1 MGIIERVSIKKFLTA
16 VVGFLVVILVIQS
29 VIGFIDKYNYK
40 REMERVEIANELA
53 DYILEATGFEAKER
67 GMTVIALNSNTAID
81 ASQIEKIHVVREN
94 GEQAWAK
101 ALADAKLLT
110 DELDPS
116 NSLLKAAV
124 SKLRTIHAEIAEAR
138 RKADRNFTVEAKNYA
153 AQDWIGAIT
162 GFIDANTELRLSAFT
177 STASKDTMQ
186 EALRVNLELKQ
197 AIWLVGEYAGRERAT
212 AGNFISAAKP
222 MDAAAVEKL
231 NTFRAIVDINV
242 KPIMRMRE
250 MGGVDAEILKSITKM
265 EDVFLGR
272 FTETRRQVYA
282 ASATGRY
289 PLSGAEWI
297 TRSSEAI
304 DTIIEVSLAV
314 GKAVDDKV
322 MTELASAKRALVMS
336 AVFMGVICIVGIGS
350 IWVINSKVVSPMLYL
365 NRSMKEIENTGDLT
379 TQIEIRSRDES
390 GQMAEAFNSMME
402 KFHAIITEIHASAE
416 QLASSSEELSS
427 SAIQIADGTK
437 QQAAKATQVS
447 TSSHEMSTTVIE
459 VARNVQSA
467 AEAAKAASGVA
478 VAGGDI
484 VAKTIGSMTVISRN
498 AKESSQIISALGGRS
513 REIGNIISV
522 INDIADQTNLLALNA
537 AIEAARAG
545 EQGRGFAVVADEVRK
560 LAEKTM
566 NATKEIGAMIK
577 AMQDEMTKAIASVE
591 KEVAAVAEGVGYA
604 EEAGNA
610 LREIVSKVDIVT
622 TMNNQITTAI
632 EEQSAVT
639 EQISGDIAD
648 VATVVNQTTATA
660 HQIARASEEIAEH
673 ASRLKSTVE
682 VFKVRS
688 VREQGRPAQDKPH
701 KVVHLNRKP
710 AMVN

>member
-1 MGIIERVSIKKFLTA
+1 MTA
-16 VVGFLVVILVIQS
+16 VVGLLVVILAAQS
-29 VIGFIDKYNYK
+29 VLGFIDKYNYK
-40 REMERVEIANELA
+40 REMERVDIANELA

-67 GMTVIALNSNTAID
+67 GMTVIALNSNTALD
-81 ASQIEKIHVVREN
+81 ASQIERIRAVRES
-94 GEQAWAK
+94 GEQAWTK
-101 ALADAKLLT
+101 AIADAKLLT
-110 DELDPS
+110 DDLDTS
-116 NSLLKAAV
+116 NSLLRSAV
-124 SKLRTIHAEIAEAR
+124 SKLHATHGEMIEAR
-138 RKADRNFTVEAKNYA
+138 RKADRNFTMAAKDYA
-153 AQDWIGAIT
+153 AQEWIRAIT

-212 AGNFISAAKP
+212 AGNFISAGKP
-222 MDAAAVEKL
+222 MDAAAIEKL

-242 KPIMRMRE
+242 KPIMRLRE
-250 MGGVDAEILKSITKM
+250 MGGVDAGILNGITKM
-265 EDVFLGR
+265 EGVFLGK
-272 FTETRRQVYA
+272 FAETRRQVYE
-282 ASATGRY
+282 ASSTGRY
-289 PLSGAEWI
+289 PVSGAEWI
-297 TRSSEAI
+297 ARSSEAI
-304 DTIIEVSLAV
+304 DTIIDVSLAV
-314 GKAVDDKV
+314 GKSVDDKV
-322 MTELASAKRALVMS
+322 MAELAAAKRGLVLS
-336 AVFMGVICIVGIGS
+336 AVFVVIICVVGIGS
-350 IWVINSKVVSPMLYL
+350 IWVINSKVISPMLHL
-365 NRSMKEIENTGDLT
+365 NRSMREIENTGDLT
-379 TQIEIRSRDES
+379 TQIEIHSEDES

-437 QQAAKATQVS
+437 QQASKATQVS
-447 TSSHEMSTTVIE
+447 TSSHEMSTTIIE
-459 VARNVQSA
+459 VAKNVQSA

-478 VAGGDI
+478 VTGGDI
-484 VAKTIGSMTVISRN
+484 VARTIGSMTVISKN
-498 AKESSQIISALGGRS
+498 AKESSQIISALGTRS
-513 REIGNIISV
+513 REIGNIINV

-566 NATKEIGAMIK
+566 TATKEIGAMIK

-591 KEVAAVAEGVGYA
+591 KEVVAVTEGVGYA
-604 EEAGNA
+604 GEAGNA
-610 LREIVSKVDIVT
+610 LREIVSKVDVVT
-622 TMNNQITTAI
+622 AMNNQITTAI

-648 VATVVNQTTATA
+648 VATVVNQTTAAA

-673 ASRLKSTVE
+673 ASRLKTTVE

-688 VREQGRPAQDKPH
+688 VREQERSAPDKPL
-701 KVVHLNRKP
+701 KVVQLNRQP
-710 AMVN
+710 ALVKGLS